1 MRTKLPNA
9 TAKRTKG
16 EDPMYAEQDLDSLD
30 SMLSSIA
37 SVSNASARAFSPEAM
52 FIHTAQTSSG
62 DAE

>member
-1 MRTKLPNA
+1 
-9 TAKRTKG
+9 
-16 EDPMYAEQDLDSLD
+16 MYAEQDLDSLD